1 VNERSLAVGDLQVAF
16 LVTVVLHSPLICCI
30 FCFFLLGWILGGD
43 GMWREILYEAF
54 AYSVQYLQRTDESLT
69 MNLMPSIVYI
79 KAIVRKD

>member
-1 VNERSLAVGDLQVAF
+1 
-16 LVTVVLHSPLICCI
+16 
-30 FCFFLLGWILGGD
+30 
-43 GMWREILYEAF
+43 MWREILYEAF